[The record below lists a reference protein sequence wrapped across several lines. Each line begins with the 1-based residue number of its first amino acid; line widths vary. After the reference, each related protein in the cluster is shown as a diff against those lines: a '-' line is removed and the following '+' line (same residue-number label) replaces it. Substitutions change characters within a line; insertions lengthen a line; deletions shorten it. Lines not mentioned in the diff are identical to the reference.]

1 MTIAVDSSALIAAL
15 TDWDGMG
22 EVVADTI
29 AGADLIAPH
38 VVDLEVAHGLRRVDR
53 HDGPTA
59 TVAMRRF
66 RLMAIR
72 RFSHRAHLPRIWEL
86 RHNLSAYDA
95 AYVALAEASKVPLLT
110 LDRKLANAP
119 GHRAEIIVL

>member
-22 EVVADTI
+22 EVVAETI

-38 VVDLEVAHGLRRVDR
+38 VVDLEVAHGLRRMDR
-53 HDGPTA
+53 YGDPTA

-72 RFSHRAHLPRIWEL
+72 RFEHQPLITRIWEL

-119 GHRAEIIVL
+119 GHHAEVIIL